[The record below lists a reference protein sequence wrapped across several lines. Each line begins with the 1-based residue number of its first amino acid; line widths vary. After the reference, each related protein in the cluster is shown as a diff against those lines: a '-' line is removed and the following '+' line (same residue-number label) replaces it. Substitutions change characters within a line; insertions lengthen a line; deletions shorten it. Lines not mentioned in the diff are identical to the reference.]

1 MTRSPLRL
9 ITTLAL
15 LTACE
20 AKLPTSAEVQQMDVA
35 AAERALTTR
44 GPIQY
49 RVDGTAVD
57 AAVARGLAA
66 NRIASVVVA
75 RRRGRG
81 SEIRITT
88 SASAA
93 PALAQRIVVADSGAP
108 KRKFDGLLL
117 IDGRITDAS
126 ELDRI
131 APDRI
136 ESVEVI
142 KGAAA
147 TQAFTDPRA
156 ANGVIKVTLKK
167 S

>member
-1 MTRSPLRL
+1 MN
-9 ITTLAL
+9 
-15 LTACE
+15 
-20 AKLPTSAEVQQMDVA
+20 D
-35 AAERALTTR
+35 AAERALYINEIR
-44 GPIQY
+44 RLARPNALRFVQAL
-49 RVDGTAVD
+49 VKSKD
-57 AAVARGLAA
+57 AAKQKEGADLA
-66 NRIASVVVA
+66 IALNTAES
-75 RRRGRG
+75 R
-81 SEIRITT
+81 
-88 SASAA
+88 AA
-93 PALAQRIVVADSGAP
+93 LEPLLKSSDAALAQRIVVADSGAP